1 MSIMGILNFK
11 TDYHASQTASVF
23 ASDISRRIT
32 GASGLQEAQA
42 ARPEQSAEQAKLDNL
57 QKLESS
63 LAGTVGYM
71 VEQHGEQAGTAMMAL
86 VYKRLGEGEV
96 TEERLGQALLDVTRF
111 IDKNFGFAAG
121 DGFMEHLNGG
131 LNRSMNEYF
140 DNGLNETFFAVTNG
154 QMPAAPQVPQ
164 TGEDG
169 VSPAAEAARQFSEAV
184 LDILEQAR
192 QGNESRAEETL
203 YGPEGKRLNRQDW
216 GQLVGVMREQ
226 FV

>member
-1 MSIMGILNFK
+1 MSIMGILNLK

-23 ASDISRRIT
+23 ASDISRRISGT
-32 GASGLQEAQA
+32 GGTGVDPAVQPEQQ
-42 ARPEQSAEQAKLDNL
+42 ARPENL

-63 LAGTVGYM
+63 LADTVNYM
-71 VEQHGEQAGTAMMAL
+71 VENHGEQAGTAMMAL

-96 TEERLGQALLDVTRF
+96 TEENLGQALLDVTRF

-121 DGFMEHLNGG
+121 DGFMEHLNGN
-131 LNRSMNEYF
+131 LNRSLNEYF

-154 QMPAAPQVPQ
+154 QMPSAGQVA
-164 TGEDG
+164 GADAEG
-169 VSPAAEAARQFSEAV
+169 VSALEEVSRQFSDAV

-192 QGNESRAEETL
+192 QGNENRAEEAL
-203 YGPEGKRLNRQDW
+203 YGPEGARLAQSR
-216 GQLVGVMREQ
+216 LVGVLREQ